1 MDKDDQIEDEL
12 QDESKPTILRIYHYP
27 KPTMP
32 YNQYFMTIT
41 HEIDTLMESF
51 AHTKKDIGY
60 GWRWTF
66 ENKLWFDII
75 DYKKTDKVFLR
86 IGRGAWLVK
95 TYPILY
101 DLFDAVSKVV
111 AKIEIRSVET
121 LQEKHLVWIFEI
133 LDKTPKETNF
143 RVK

>member
-1 MDKDDQIEDEL
+1 
-12 QDESKPTILRIYHYP
+12 
-27 KPTMP
+27 MP
-32 YNQYFMTIT
+32 YTPFFMTIT
-41 HEIDTLMESF
+41 HEIDTLMQAF
-51 AHTKKDIGY
+51 VHTKKDIGY
-60 GWRWTF
+60 GFRRTF
-66 ENKLWFDII
+66 QNKLWFDII

-111 AKIEIRSVET
+111 AKIEIHSVK
-121 LQEKHLVWIFEI
+121 LLHEKHLVWIFEI
-133 LDKTPKETNF
+133 LDNTPKETNF